1 MQLELCA
8 ASVQAI
14 SLAKKYNF
22 DRIELCQNLENGG
35 TTPSLG
41 MIQYAVNRGIET
53 HVLIRQ
59 RAGDFVYTKEEKKVM
74 INDSILSTSIGVKGL
89 VVGSL
94 TEKNEIDEDT
104 LTKMITSIS
113 NIDFTFHR
121 AFDDITD
128 WKKAIDLLIQL
139 GFKRILTS
147 GGKTSIDQGFE
158 RLKEMIQYADNRI
171 EIMIGGGVNPDNI
184 YRLTSELKPH
194 AIHFS
199 GTILTLKNNSTSLFS
214 SELLEINEE
223 KIKKT
228 LQNLKRK

>member
-41 MIQYAVNRGIET
+41 MILYAINQGIET
-53 HVLIRQ
+53 HVLIRK
-59 RAGDFVYTKEEKKVM
+59 RASDFVYTEEEKQVM
-74 INDSILSTSIGVKGL
+74 INDAILSTSIGIKGL

-104 LTKMITSIS
+104 LTRMLTSIS

-121 AFDDITD
+121 AFDDIPD
-128 WKKAIDLLIQL
+128 WKKAMDLLIQL

-147 GGKTSIDQGFE
+147 GGQTNVDQGFE

-184 YRLTSELKPH
+184 YKLASELKPH

-199 GTILTLKNNSTSLFS
+199 GTISTQNNNKSLFS
-214 SELLEINEE
+214 SELLAVNEE
-223 KIKKT
+223 KIKKM
-228 LQNLKRK
+228 LQHLKRN

>member
-8 ASVQAI
+8 ASVKAF

-22 DRIELCQNLENGG
+22 DRIELCQNIENGG

-41 MIQYAVNRGIET
+41 MIQYAVNQEIET

-59 RAGDFVYTKEEKKVM
+59 RAGDFIYTEKEKQVM
-74 INDSILSTSIGVKGL
+74 INDAILSTSIGIKGL

-94 TEKNEIDEDT
+94 TAKNEIDEGT
-104 LTKMITSIS
+104 LTKMLTSIS
-113 NIDFTFHR
+113 GIDYTFHR
-121 AFDDITD
+121 AFDDILD
-128 WKKAIDLLIQL
+128 WKKAMDLLIQL

-147 GGKTSIDQGFE
+147 GGKSTVDQGFE
-158 RLKEMIQYADNRI
+158 RLREMIQYADNRI

-184 YRLTSELKPH
+184 YKLSSELKPH
-194 AIHFS
+194 SIHFS

-214 SELLEINEE
+214 NELLEINEE